1 MAKVKLTLEGMER
14 TLKALQNAPEV
25 AKLHASQAIST
36 STFAIGQRAK
46 ALAPRGETGNLRD
59 SIEAQGPKVKGLT
72 GRVGMAAGPAA
83 SYWFFVEFGTRF
95 MAARPFFRP
104 AAELERNDF
113 VRRMQDIG
121 PKMERDLAA
130 GRFT

>member
-14 TLKALQNAPEV
+14 TLKAIHNAPEV

-36 STFAIGQRAK
+36 STFAVAQRAR
-46 ALAPRGETGNLRD
+46 ALVPVDTGNLK
-59 SIEAQGPKVKGLT
+59 SAIESQSPKVRGLT
-72 GRVGMAAGPAA
+72 GRVGLAAGASA

-95 MAARPFFRP
+95 MAAQPFFRP
-104 AAELERNDF
+104 AAEAERNDF

-121 PKMERDLAA
+121 PKMERDLS
-130 GRFT
+130 GGGGLL

>member
-1 MAKVKLTLEGMER
+1 MAKVKLTLEGMDR
-14 TLKALQNAPEV
+14 TLKALRETPEV
-25 AKLHASQAIST
+25 AKLHASSAIGV
-36 STFAIGQRAK
+36 STFAIAQRARALVPVDTGTLK
-46 ALAPRGETGNLRD
+46 AA
-59 SIEAQGPKVKGLT
+59 IESQSPKIKGLT
-72 GRVGMAAGPAA
+72 GRVGLDASAA
-83 SYWFFVEFGTRF
+83 SGYWFFVEFGTRF
-95 MAARPFFRP
+95 MSARPFFRP